1 MKKSIKR
8 AFNLLTVINFCCCL
22 RMEKK
27 IYGNVTHEE
36 KGPTTKSKPFL
47 ISSKSF
53 HCFAYEMNLFNRL
66 SDSLSSSVVSVRCCC
81 LVVFGYCQYLY
92 SLSHY
97 VSRKEDRLSL
107 PLLLQFEYNGIV
119 SCCECVCV
127 YYIISNYAI
136 KITVWVYSDLPK
148 CLKDTT
154 YILSKFIWE
163 ENRRLLCNTAE

>member
-1 MKKSIKR
+1 
-8 AFNLLTVINFCCCL
+8 
-22 RMEKK
+22 MEKK

-47 ISSKSF
+47 ITSKSF

-66 SDSLSSSVVSVRCCC
+66 SDSLSSFQSFRFGVVVLSY
-81 LVVFGYCQYLY
+81 LVIVNIYT
-92 SLSHY
+92 LSHY
-97 VSRKEDRLSL
+97 VSRKEDRLSLPLPL

-119 SCCECVCV
+119 SCCECVCI

-136 KITVWVYSDLPK
+136 KITVCVYSDLPK

-163 ENRRLLCNTAE
+163 ENRRLLCNTAEWKKRWSTFIK